1 LTDEQMGSSVRCE
14 KCCAGEL
21 ENVAKPKLTDRQR
34 KILEYIESLI
44 MERGHSPTIREI
56 GERFGISSTNG
67 VRTHLTALI
76 KKGYL
81 KKADH
86 ISRGL
91 ELTRQL
97 LSNISRVPLVGSVP
111 AGQPIDAIENVEG
124 EIALDLSFVPK
135 GDAFSLTVMGDSMID
150 AGIYDGDVVVVQKQS
165 EAIKGDIVVAVI
177 DGEATVKRYYPEGER
192 VRLQPE
198 NEDFEPIIVGRESGD
213 FRIAGKVVGLLRRLS

>member
-1 LTDEQMGSSVRCE
+1 
-14 KCCAGEL
+14 
-21 ENVAKPKLTDRQR
+21 VAKPELTDRQR
-34 KILEYIESLI
+34 QILEYVESLI
-44 MERGHSPTIREI
+44 VERGHSPTIREI

-81 KKADH
+81 KKAAH

-91 ELTRQL
+91 ELTRKL
-97 LSNISRVPLVGSVP
+97 ISNIGRVPLVGSVP
-111 AGQPIDAIENVEG
+111 AGLPIDAVENVEG

-135 GDAFSLTVMGDSMID
+135 GDAFSLTVMGDSMVG
-150 AGIYDGDVVVVQKQS
+150 AGIYDGDVVVVRKQS
-165 EAIKGDIVVAVI
+165 EANKGDIVVAVI
-177 DGEATVKRYYPEGER
+177 DGEATVKRYYPEGKR

-198 NEDFEPIIVGRESGD
+198 NEDFDPIIVGRKSGD